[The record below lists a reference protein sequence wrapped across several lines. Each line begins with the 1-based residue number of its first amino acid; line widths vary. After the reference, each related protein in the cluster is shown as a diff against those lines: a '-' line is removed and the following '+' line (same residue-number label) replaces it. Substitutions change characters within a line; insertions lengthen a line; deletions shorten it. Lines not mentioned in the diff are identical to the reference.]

1 MAFTSQEKYVEDLLS
16 RAALT
21 NHCTIDT
28 PMELGGHLR
37 ASDGEPLADPT
48 RYRHFVGSLVYLGIT
63 HPDISHVVHI
73 LSLSL
78 LLLGS
83 TTFTFFVF
91 FNILVEPSL
100 ADCSSPAPTLSTFS
114 HIIMRPGLAITL
126 IVVLSTYCVFFGSS
140 LIAKCLG

>member
-83 TTFTFFVF
+83 TTFTFVF

>member
-48 RYRHFVGSLVYLGIT
+48 RYHHLVWGLGAAGPSVCLRDSAT
-63 HPDISHVVHI
+63 
-73 LSLSL
+73 SL
-78 LLLGS
+78 LES
-83 TTFTFFVF
+83 
-91 FNILVEPSL
+91 
-100 ADCSSPAPTLSTFS
+100 
-114 HIIMRPGLAITL
+114 
-126 IVVLSTYCVFFGSS
+126 
-140 LIAKCLG
+140 